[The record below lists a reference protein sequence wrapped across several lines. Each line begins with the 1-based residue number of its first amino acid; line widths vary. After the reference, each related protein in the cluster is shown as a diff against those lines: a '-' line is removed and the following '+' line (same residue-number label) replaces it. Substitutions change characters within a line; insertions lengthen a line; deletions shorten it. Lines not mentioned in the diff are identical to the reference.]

1 MNSINGVLQRLYIT
15 SESDTQ
21 LVLQEFPVVD
31 YVAAAALTLL
41 TLILSIA
48 GTWISAALAGGVA
61 LFFVL
66 QARVRTIKFDL
77 ATDSMVITANTPI
90 SSQVL
95 SSEDLA
101 AIQRAYLF
109 KADDG
114 NSQIVLVRVDG
125 EELGLS
131 VYSQDSEMR
140 PWKEPIV
147 IAINKI
153 LHAARKNRTE
163 QDSVADS

>member
-1 MNSINGVLQRLYIT
+1 MT
-15 SESDTQ
+15 AESDTQ

-31 YVAAAALTLL
+31 YMAAAALTLL
-41 TLILSIA
+41 TLTLSIA

-61 LFFVL
+61 LFFAL
-66 QARVRTIKFDL
+66 QARVRVITFDL
-77 ATDSMVITANTPI
+77 SSDSMLITANTPL

-101 AIQRAYLF
+101 TIQRAYLF
-109 KADDG
+109 KAEDG
-114 NSQIVLVRVDG
+114 NSQIVLVRLDG

-153 LHAARKNRTE
+153 LHAARKKRTE
-163 QDSVADS
+163 QESGEVVN